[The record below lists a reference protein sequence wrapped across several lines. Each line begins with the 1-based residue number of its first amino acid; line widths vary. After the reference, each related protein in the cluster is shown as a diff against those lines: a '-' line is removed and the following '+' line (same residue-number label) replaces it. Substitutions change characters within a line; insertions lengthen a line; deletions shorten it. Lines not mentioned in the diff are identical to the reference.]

1 MEISM
6 MHVLTNGK
14 KVHNLK
20 SNETY
25 NLKNVKIDEEKYGK
39 KKLKQCWNLSA

>member
-14 KVHNLK
+14 KLHNLK
-20 SNETY
+20 SNETLTKKMLRQMKR
-25 NLKNVKIDEEKYGK
+25 NTGK